1 MDASTKLA
9 WLLLPVVLAL
19 PCPARAQQGSA
30 GGHAPAPAV
39 EAPSVLPQAV
49 PEPPQRKAIPLGM
62 TPEGLAAKERARQ
75 GGAVG
80 TDKATVTPDPTPSNP
95 SLPAKGGR

>member
-1 MDASTKLA
+1 MIPRRAALS
-9 WLLLPVVLAL
+9 WLLLPVILAS

-39 EAPSVLPQAV
+39 EAPSVPTEAV
-49 PEPPQRKAIPLGM
+49 PEAPQRQAIPLGM
-62 TPEGLAAKERARQ
+62 TPEGLAAKQRAQQ

-80 TDKATVTPDPTPSNP
+80 TDKATVTPEPPDPSVPE
-95 SLPAKGGR
+95 KGGC